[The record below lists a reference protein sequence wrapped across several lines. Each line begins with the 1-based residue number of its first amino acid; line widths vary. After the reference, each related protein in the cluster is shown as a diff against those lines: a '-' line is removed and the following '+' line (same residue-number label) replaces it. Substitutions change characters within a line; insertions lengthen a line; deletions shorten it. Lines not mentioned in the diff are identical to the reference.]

1 MSLKEYGVLF
11 ALGAIWGASFMFIK
25 VAGAEM
31 QPFFLVEVRLG
42 LAALAMILLSA
53 SQRGT
58 FSGIRANWLP
68 ILVMGIINCAIPY
81 TLITWGE
88 VYINSGLA
96 AIYNACAPLWAA
108 ALGLVWIWAERPS
121 VGRLLGLLAGM
132 AGVVLV
138 VSANLSGEGESSM
151 QLLGQGAVLLAALSY
166 AVAGIFGRKKL
177 QGVPV
182 QVTATGQLII
192 GAVILLP
199 FSLLQIPAQMPSLQA
214 IGSIATL
221 SILGTAVASLLYYW
235 LLTHVGATRTL
246 LVTYLLPAFALI
258 WGALLLHEP
267 ITLVAVAGLILI
279 LLGITITS
287 GRGTELVARIWNREG
302 ARSRRQKAV
311 GRRQ

>member
-1 MSLKEYGVLF
+1 
-11 ALGAIWGASFMFIK
+11 
-25 VAGAEM
+25 M

-53 SQRGT
+53 AQRGT
-58 FSGIRANWLP
+58 FSAMRANWLP
-68 ILVMGIINCAIPY
+68 ILVMGVINCAVPY

-88 VYINSGLA
+88 IYINSGLA
-96 AIYNACAPLWAA
+96 AIYNACAPLWAG
-108 ALGLVWIWAERPS
+108 ALGLVWVWAERLS
-121 VGRLLGLLAGM
+121 AGRLLGLVAGM

-138 VSANLSGEGESSM
+138 VSSNLSGDGESSM

-182 QVTATGQLII
+182 QVTATGQLIT
-192 GAVILLP
+192 GAIILLP
-199 FSLLQIPAQMPSLQA
+199 LSLLQIPAQVPSLQA
-214 IGSIATL
+214 LGSIATL
-221 SILGTAVASLLYYW
+221 SILGTAVASLMYYW

-246 LVTYLLPAFALI
+246 LVTYLLPAFALL

-267 ITLVAVAGLILI
+267 VTLVAVAGLLLI

-287 GRGTELVARIWNREG
+287 GRGADLVARISGRKNLE
-302 ARSRRQKAV
+302 ARKQEAESRS
-311 GRRQ
+311 

>member
-1 MSLKEYGVLF
+1 MSPKEYGVLF

-31 QPFFLVEVRLG
+31 QRFFLVEIRLG
-42 LAALAMILLSA
+42 LAALVMIVLSF

-58 FSGIRANWLP
+58 FAAMRANWP
-68 ILVMGIINCAIPY
+68 AILVMGVINCAVPY

-96 AIYNACAPLWAA
+96 AIYNACAPLWAG
-108 ALGLVWIWAERPS
+108 ALGLVWVWAERLSPS
-121 VGRLLGLLAGM
+121 RLLGLLAGM

-138 VSANLSGEGESSM
+138 VSSNLGSGGDSSM
-151 QLLGQGAVLLAALSY
+151 QLVGQGAVLLAALSY
-166 AVAGIFGRKKL
+166 AVAGIFGRKRL

-182 QVTATGQLII
+182 QVTATGQLIT
-192 GAVILLP
+192 GALILFPL
-199 FSLLQIPAQMPSLQA
+199 SLFQIPSQLPSAPA
-214 IGSIATL
+214 IASLATL
-221 SILGTAVASLLYYW
+221 SIVGTAIASLMYYW

-267 ITLVAVAGLILI
+267 ITVIAVAGLVLI

-287 GRGTELVARIWNREG
+287 GRGTDLVARLT
-302 ARSRRQKAV
+302 RRKHLKAET
-311 GRRQ
+311 

>member
-1 MSLKEYGVLF
+1 MSPKEFGVLF

-31 QPFFLVEVRLG
+31 QPFFLVEIRLG
-42 LAALAMILLSA
+42 LAALVMIVLSL

-58 FSGIRANWLP
+58 FPAMRANWP
-68 ILVMGIINCAIPY
+68 AILVMGIINCAVPY

-96 AIYNACAPLWAA
+96 AIYNACARLWAG
-108 ALGLVWIWAERPS
+108 ALGVVWVWAERLSPS
-121 VGRLLGLLAGM
+121 RLLGLLAGM

-138 VSANLSGEGESSM
+138 VSSNLGGGGDSSM
-151 QLLGQGAVLLAALSY
+151 QLIGQGAVLLAALSY
-166 AVAGIFGRKKL
+166 AVAGIFGRKRL

-182 QVTATGQLII
+182 QVTATGQLIT
-192 GAVILLP
+192 GALILLP
-199 FSLLQIPAQMPSLQA
+199 LSLFQIPAQVPSAQA
-214 IGSIATL
+214 IASLATL
-221 SILGTAVASLLYYW
+221 SIVGTAIASLMYYW

-267 ITLVAVAGLILI
+267 ITVVAVAGLVLI

-287 GRGTELVARIWNREG
+287 GRGTELAARLTRRKKVE
-302 ARSRRQKAV
+302 ARS
-311 GRRQ
+311 